1 MILPVKGHL
10 TNFSIFQTNKCARHQ
25 QSYSTS
31 LKVIVIN
38 GTKFQ
43 KFQWSNGIIRCY
55 GNERGRKR
63 GSKWRRIGIDRR
75 ERVKDR
81 G

>member
-31 LKVIVIN
+31 LKVFVIN
-38 GTKFQ
+38 GTKFLE
-43 KFQWSNGIIRCY
+43 FQWSNGII
-55 GNERGRKR
+55 RKR